1 MPPNF
6 LLKTGHFKHYI
17 VAAMEIR
24 FYPQQYPLP
33 VLVVDTFFL
42 LLFLV
47 VVVVVVTY
55 LVKSQPEVG
64 AYWES
69 SQISS

>member
-6 LLKTGHFKHYI
+6 FLKTGHFKHYI

-24 FYPQQYPLP
+24 FYPQRYSLP
-33 VLVVDTFFL
+33 VFVVDTFL
-42 LLFLV
+42 LLFLVVV

-55 LVKSQPEVG
+55 LVKSQPEV
-64 AYWES
+64 
-69 SQISS
+69 